1 MNKTY
6 ISINVIEVASEL
18 AHDQLLIEHNHD
30 EDSLWQLDGDT
41 GDFIY
46 KDEIQDD
53 FNDWYS
59 YFETKLYEYQSKI
72 NGN

>member
-1 MNKTY
+1 MDNSY
-6 ISINVIEVASEL
+6 ITIHVLEVASEL
-18 AHDQLLIEHNHD
+18 AHGQLLIEHDGD

-53 FNDWYS
+53 FNDWYA
-59 YFETKLYEYQSKI
+59 YFETKLYEYESKI